1 MSQKEVAISLQ
12 TCCYSEQLVNFYLD
26 PLYLGLSGI
35 LKWYL
40 LRGVTIPS
48 LPPLIYSFSNK
59 PSLQKINLIFLK
71 EKKFLSL
78 FLRLSNSDESS
89 PVRCCCTKLI
99 SSLNHVASKILQVA
113 HPLIL
118 DSYLTLS
125 LHLLKFHCCSLPILS
140 TGTLSKNKLSAL
152 AAIIELT
159 FYSEIRFCMFYQD

>member
-12 TCCYSEQLVNFYLD
+12 TCCYSEQLVNFYWD
-26 PLYLGLSGI
+26 PLYLGMSGM

-59 PSLQKINLIFLK
+59 PSLQKINFIFLK
-71 EKKFLSL
+71 GKKFLSL
-78 FLRLSNSDESS
+78 FLRLSNSDKSS
-89 PVRCCCTKLI
+89 TIRCCCTKLI

-159 FYSEIRFCMFYQD
+159 YYSEIRFWMFYQD